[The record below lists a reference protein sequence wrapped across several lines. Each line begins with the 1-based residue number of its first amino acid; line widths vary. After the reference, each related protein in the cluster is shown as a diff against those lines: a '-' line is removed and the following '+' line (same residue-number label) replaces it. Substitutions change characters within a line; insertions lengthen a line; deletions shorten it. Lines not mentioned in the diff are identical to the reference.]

1 MPEICLNTG
10 PGKAAAEDLPLTEYL
25 TEQEQIELLKSWI
38 KQYSLVVLAGI
49 AIAVAGIS
57 GWRYWQDREFRM
69 MSHASEMYDV
79 MLTKRAQNDTA
90 GLTDQAQRL
99 YKDYLN
105 TPYGQI
111 AGLTLARNA
120 VAQNHLSEAE
130 SYLDKT
136 LHKSNIAAI
145 RQIARL
151 RLARVLIAEQKPQD
165 AINVLAKVNDT
176 SFNGLTDEVRG
187 DAYLAMNNIAQARQS
202 YQSALQELP
211 NAEVTRPL
219 LRMKYDN
226 LATVDQPAS

>member
-1 MPEICLNTG
+1 M
-10 PGKAAAEDLPLTEYL
+10 TEYL

-57 GWRYWQDREFRM
+57 GWRYWQDRQFRI
-69 MSHASEMYDV
+69 MSHASAIYDEM
-79 MLTKRAQNDTA
+79 LAKRAQNDSQ
-90 GLTDQAQRL
+90 GLIVQAQKL
-99 YKDYLN
+99 YKDYLK

-120 VAQNHLSEAE
+120 VAENHLSEAE

-136 LHKSNIAAI
+136 LHKSDIPSI

-151 RLARVLIAEQKPQD
+151 RLARVLIAEQKPTD
-165 AINVLAKVNDT
+165 AINVLAKVNDK
-176 SFNGLTDEVRG
+176 SFDGLTNEIRG
-187 DAYLAMNNIAQARQS
+187 DAYLAVKDTVRARQS
-202 YQSALQELP
+202 YQLALEELP
-211 NAEVTRPL
+211 NAEVIRPL

-226 LATVDQPAS
+226 LATVDQPASV

>member
-1 MPEICLNTG
+1 MT
-10 PGKAAAEDLPLTEYL
+10 DYL
-25 TEQEQIELLKSWI
+25 TEQEQIELLKGWI

-69 MSHASEMYDV
+69 MSHASVMYDV
-79 MLTKRAQNDTA
+79 MLTKRVQNDSQGA
-90 GLTDQAQRL
+90 AEQAQKL

-120 VAQNHLSEAE
+120 VAQNHLSDAE
-130 SYLDKT
+130 TYLDKT
-136 LHKSNIAAI
+136 LHNSNVSAI
-145 RQIARL
+145 REIARL
-151 RLARVLIAEQKPQD
+151 RLARVLIAEQKPED
-165 AINVLAKVNDT
+165 AIKVLSKVNDK
-176 SFNGLTDEVRG
+176 SFNGLIDEVRG
-187 DAYLAMNNIAQARQS
+187 DAYLAMKNTTEARQS
-202 YQSALQELP
+202 YQLALQELP